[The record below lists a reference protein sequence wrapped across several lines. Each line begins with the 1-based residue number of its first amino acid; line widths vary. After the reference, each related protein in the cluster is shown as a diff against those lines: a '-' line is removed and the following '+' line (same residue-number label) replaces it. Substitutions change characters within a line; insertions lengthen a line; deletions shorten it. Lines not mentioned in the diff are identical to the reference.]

1 MLLIEML
8 SHHGASIRLYGS
20 RCDRVIP
27 FSSFPTMLQMACW
40 TIQVRGMVWMAESC
54 RKCSQYALD
63 PNDLRDRLAR
73 VELQW
78 HKVAK
83 QRGVRAA
90 LRTIR
95 RATGKPL
102 ARQSQ
107 TAGAVEAG
115 RARKAA

>member
-1 MLLIEML
+1 MQ
-8 SHHGASIRLYGS
+8 ASIFVVLVAIVS
-20 RCDRVIP
+20 FHFRVSNDAP
-27 FSSFPTMLQMACW
+27 RDG
-40 TIQVRGMVWMAESC
+40 VDGG
-54 RKCSQYALD
+54 KCSQCALD

-73 VELQW
+73 VKLQW

-83 QRGVRAA
+83 QRGLRAA

-102 ARQSQ
+102 ASQSQ

-115 RARKAA
+115 RAKKAA